1 MKKTHQKKKQKH
13 PQTVYGGAYVPEML
27 HQPLQD
33 LVAAFA
39 KAQRS
44 AQFKKEYASL
54 LKHFSGRPTPLTYA
68 ANATKYCKGAR
79 IFLKNEGLNIT
90 GAHKITHCLGQA
102 LIARSLGKTTLIAE
116 TGAGQHGVATATV
129 AAKLGMKCVVF
140 MGAEDIRRQRPNVF
154 FMELMGAQVVSVES
168 GSKTLKDAVNEALKY
183 WMEHL
188 SEAHY
193 VIGSVLGPKPYP
205 EMNRYFQSIIGR
217 EMQAQLKEQT
227 GHNLPHAVIACV
239 GGGSNAIGAFD
250 AFIPHTHVR
259 IIGVEAGGRG
269 NAVGEHSSRK
279 IAGEVGIF
287 QGYKSLFLQ
296 TKDGQIAPTHSI
308 AAGLDYPGLGPDLA
322 MLYEAKRLELTTA
335 SDTEALAA
343 VQFFATHEGIIPA
356 LESAHALAYA
366 LQLAPTLPKTKTI
379 VVNVSG
385 RGDKDLFTL
394 AREHGDKT
402 FRDFLSDELSRYR

>member
-1 MKKTHQKKKQKH
+1 MKKTKKIRARSKQV
-13 PQTVYGGAYVPEML
+13 PGYGGAYVPEML
-27 HQPLQD
+27 HQPLLE
-33 LVAAFA
+33 LVTAFEKA
-39 KAQRS
+39 KKS
-44 AQFKKEYASL
+44 TSFNKEYTSL

-68 ANATKYCKGAR
+68 ENATRLCKGAR

-140 MGAEDIRRQRPNVF
+140 MGSEDIRRQRPNVF
-154 FMELMGAQVVSVES
+154 FMELMGARVVSVES

-183 WMEHL
+183 WMENL
-188 SEAHY
+188 TDAHY

-217 EMQAQLKEQT
+217 EIQTQLKEQT
-227 GHNLPHAVIACV
+227 TIALPHAVIACV

-250 AFIPHTHVR
+250 TFVTQTKVR
-259 IIGVEAGGRG
+259 LIGVEAGGTG
-269 NAVGEHSSRK
+269 KKVGEHSSRK
-279 IAGEVGIF
+279 ISGEVGIF

-322 MLYEAKRLELTTA
+322 TLYESNRLELTTA
-335 SDTEALAA
+335 SDKEALAA
-343 VQFFATHEGIIPA
+343 VKFFAQHEGIIPA
-356 LESAHALAYA
+356 LESAHALAFA
-366 LQLAPTLPKTKTI
+366 LKLAPTMQKSKTI

-394 AREHGDKT
+394 AREHGDDSFKN
-402 FRDFLSDELSRYR
+402 FLADELKRY

>member
-1 MKKTHQKKKQKH
+1 MKQHKH
-13 PQTVYGGAYVPEML
+13 VYGGAYVPEML
-27 HQPLQD
+27 HEPLQK
-33 LVAAFA
+33 LGAEFEKA
-39 KAQRS
+39 KRS
-44 AQFKKEYASL
+44 PQFKKEYAAL
-54 LKHFSGRPTPLTYA
+54 LKHFSGRPTPLTFAY
-68 ANATKYCKGAR
+68 NATKKCGGAR

-102 LIARSLGKTTLIAE
+102 LIARTLGKTTLIAE

-140 MGAEDIRRQRPNVF
+140 MGSEDIRRQRPNVF
-154 FMELMGAQVVSVES
+154 FMELMGARVVSVES

-183 WMEHL
+183 WMENL
-188 SEAHY
+188 KDAHY

-217 EMQAQLKEQT
+217 EIQTQFKEQV
-227 GHNLPHAVIACV
+227 GNSLPYAVIACV

-250 AFIPHTHVR
+250 AFVPQKKVR
-259 IIGVEAGGRG
+259 LIGVEAGG
-269 NAVGEHSSRK
+269 VGKKVGQHSSRK

-322 MLYEAKRLELTTA
+322 MLYETGRLVLTTT
-335 SDTEALAA
+335 SDAEALSA
-343 VQFFATHEGIIPA
+343 VKYFAQHEGIIPA

-366 LQLAPTLPKTKTI
+366 LKLAPTLSKTKTV

-394 AREHGDKT
+394 AREHGDDSFKG
-402 FRDFLSDELSRYR
+402 FLADELSRY

>member
-1 MKKTHQKKKQKH
+1 MKKHSVSGKKNQH
-13 PQTVYGGAYVPEML
+13 PQYGGAYVPEML
-27 HQPLQD
+27 HEPLRE
-33 LVAAFA
+33 LVETFE

-44 AQFKKEYASL
+44 AQFRKEYAQL
-54 LKHFSGRPTPLTYA
+54 LKHFSGRPTPLTFA
-68 ANATKYCKGAR
+68 AQATKHCKGAR
-79 IFLKNEGLNIT
+79 IYLKNEGLNIT

-102 LIARSLGKTTLIAE
+102 LIARTLGKTTLIAE

-154 FMELMGAQVVSVES
+154 FMELMGARVISVES

-188 SEAHY
+188 ADAHY

-217 EMQAQLKEQT
+217 EIQSQLKEHT
-227 GHNLPHAVIACV
+227 GATLPAAVIACV

-250 AFIPHTHVR
+250 AFIPHTKVR
-259 IIGVEAGGRG
+259 LIGVEAGGRG

-279 IAGEVGIF
+279 IAGEPGIF

-335 SDTEALAA
+335 TDTEALAA
-343 VQFFATHEGIIPA
+343 VEFFARNEGIIPA

-366 LQLAPTLPKTKTI
+366 LKLAPTLSKTKTI

-394 AREHGDKT
+394 AREHGDGT
-402 FRDFLSDELSRYR
+402 FKAFLADELSRY